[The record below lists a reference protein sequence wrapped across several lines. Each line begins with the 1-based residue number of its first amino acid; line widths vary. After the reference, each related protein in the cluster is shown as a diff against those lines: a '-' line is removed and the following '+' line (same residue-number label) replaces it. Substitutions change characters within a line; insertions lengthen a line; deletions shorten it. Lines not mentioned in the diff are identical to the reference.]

1 MKKPVIKEIKNKTH
15 TRAKRK
21 SVDYKDMPDGYDKY
35 KKYIQ
40 SSDWEKVKEYIYSNV
55 YQKKCYFCGRKEGED
70 GAVINLHHNSYSNLY
85 NEINHPED
93 VIPICASCHR
103 RLHSLRSNW
112 KRFRKN

>member
-1 MKKPVIKEIKNKTH
+1 MKKPVIKVINKKPRHNKPKN
-15 TRAKRK
+15 
-21 SVDYKDMPDGYDKY
+21 YKDMPDGYDKY

-85 NEINHPED
+85 DEINHPED

-112 KRFRKN
+112 KRFKKN

>member
-15 TRAKRK
+15 TRTKRK

-70 GAVINLHHNSYSNLY
+70 GAVINLHHNSYIHLY
-85 NEINHPED
+85 DEINHPED

>member
-40 SSDWEKVKEYIYSNV
+40 SSDWETAKE
-55 YQKKCYFCGRKEGED
+55 
-70 GAVINLHHNSYSNLY
+70 
-85 NEINHPED
+85 
-93 VIPICASCHR
+93 
-103 RLHSLRSNW
+103 
-112 KRFRKN
+112 

>member
-1 MKKPVIKEIKNKTH
+1 MKKPVINVMGNSP
-15 TRAKRK
+15 RPRRRK
-21 SVDYKDMPDGYDKY
+21 SVDYKDMPDGYEKY

-40 SSDWEKVKEYIYSNV
+40 STDWEKVKEYIYSNV

-85 NEINHPED
+85 DEINHPED

-112 KRFRKN
+112 KRLKKN